1 MILAWR
7 LANCTFL
14 AYQRTQKRGHA
25 KKMRFHGDLAYTL
38 LSWRVS
44 SINWPINNFF
54 ITSTKILKFTFEQ
67 KHFFITFFEL
77 SKEECWFIICF
88 KKLVKMS
95 KLTKVMFKK
104 CLCIRSGDFVYT
116 FGGCYY
122 NLPFL
127 GSLTYKVVHFFTNST
142 KIYL

>member
-1 MILAWR
+1 MCFSVLSWFYEVQGNKKRKQNKKILV
-7 LANCTFL
+7 
-14 AYQRTQKRGHA
+14 
-25 KKMRFHGDLAYTL
+25 HGDLAYTL
-38 LSWRVS
+38 LSWRVR

-54 ITSTKILKFTFEQ
+54 ITSTKYLKFNFEQ
-67 KHFFITFFEL
+67 KHFVRTFFEL
-77 SKEECWFIICF
+77 SKEECWFILCF

-95 KLTKVMFKK
+95 KLTEVMVKK

-127 GSLTYKVVHFFTNST
+127 GSLT
-142 KIYL
+142 